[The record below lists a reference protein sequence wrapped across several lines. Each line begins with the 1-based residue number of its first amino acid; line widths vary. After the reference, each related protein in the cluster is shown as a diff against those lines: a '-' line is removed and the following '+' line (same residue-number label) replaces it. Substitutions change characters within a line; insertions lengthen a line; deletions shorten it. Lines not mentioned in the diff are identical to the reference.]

1 MVLSALNEI
10 EPVALNGVS
19 LNVAPEQ
26 AADPVSKAVVDRHTS
41 WIVQVPTKSPPQG
54 VIAAHVDPPLLA
66 PATFPAPAGPEP
78 EVPPGL
84 VPALELAPAC
94 AVPGPVPPAPA
105 LADEPPHAQPN
116 AANKNTARESNIE

>member
-10 EPVALNGVS
+10 EPVALNGVR

-26 AADPVSKAVVDRHTS
+26 AADPVSKAVADRHTS

-66 PATFPAPAGPEP
+66 PATIPAPPLLTPATFPAPADPEP

-105 LADEPPHAQPN
+105 LADEPPHA
-116 AANKNTARESNIE
+116 